1 MQRMKG
7 WRIPRWRQ
15 LREAWKRNAFSIVLF
30 LVVAVAQYS
39 CVSFQVTRT
48 LDKDLA
54 ASASEVARLAYDGQ
68 RWTTEAFSSGSA
80 DVPNWFVVRADG
92 AILDIESSLPSVF
105 GTVAPP
111 PAAAFVG
118 PTTVVS
124 EFGET
129 WRLFAKQLDDG
140 FLALGV
146 RDPKDPPAVD
156 SILLHDADLFGSNK
170 ARALMIPQTR
180 TSRDVDVA
188 IVGGDGRMLRAWGG
202 VPLKMV
208 DVQERLPEGV
218 RDVRSGNRTY
228 RLISI
233 LIRSTAGSV
242 VGRVAVHREITTMQ
256 AALRQLLLF
265 DAALLG
271 LSILCLLGWTAS
283 HIRRSIDIE
292 EAQERGEGP
301 EIEFKSSFQ
310 WDIQKQIQ
318 NKELQREVVKAVAA
332 FLNTDGGY
340 LFIGVTEVTGHA
352 VVCGL
357 EPDINLMEGNVDKLL
372 RAIVQ
377 RLLNDIGHG
386 FSALWQARIERIGG
400 RAICAIIVDPA
411 THGVW
416 LGEELF
422 HRSGSSSRPLTGRE
436 AAQYLETR
444 RPSRG
449 GLLG

>member
-1 MQRMKG
+1 MKG

-54 ASASEVARLAYDGQ
+54 ASASEVARLAFDGQ

-80 DVPNWFVVRADG
+80 DVSNWFVVRADG

-105 GTVAPP
+105 GTVGPP

-118 PTTVVS
+118 PTTAVS
-124 EFGET
+124 EFDET
-129 WRLFAKQLDDG
+129 WRLFAKHLDDG

-146 RDPKDPPAVD
+146 RDPKDSSVVD
-156 SILLHDADLFGSNK
+156 SILLHDADLFGSTK
-170 ARALMIPQTR
+170 LRALAWPQTK
-180 TSRDVDVA
+180 TNRDVEVA

-218 RDVRSGNRTY
+218 HDVHSGNKTY
-228 RLISI
+228 RVICI
-233 LIRSTAGSV
+233 LVRSTAGSV
-242 VGRVAVHREITTMQ
+242 VGRVAVHREITTMRATLQ
-256 AALRQLLLF
+256 KLLLF
-265 DAALLG
+265 DAVLLG
-271 LSILCLLGWTAS
+271 LSILSLLGWTAS

-292 EAQERGEGP
+292 EALRRREGP
-301 EIEFKSSFQ
+301 EVEFKASFQ
-310 WDIQKQIQ
+310 WDVQKQVQ
-318 NKELQREVVKAVAA
+318 NKDLQREIVKAVAA

-340 LFIGVTEVTGHA
+340 LFIGVTDDG

-357 EPDINLMEGNVDKLL
+357 DPDITLTDGNVDLLL
-372 RAIVQ
+372 RAVVQ

-386 FSALWQARIERIGG
+386 FSGLWQARIERVGG
-400 RAICAIIVDPA
+400 RAICAITVDPA
-411 THGVW
+411 TSGAWV
-416 LGEELF
+416 GEDLF
-422 HRSGSSSRPLTGRE
+422 HRSGSSSRPLRGRE

-444 RPSRG
+444 RRTGG